1 MITNLIITTTL
12 IALYSIIKLFFLPID
27 ALISSAV
34 PNLSDSLIAVGDLLD
49 IFSDNLPF
57 AMDILLFPPAV
68 YVLIATYY
76 VIAITLPLGVYL
88 YKLVVS
94 WWSSLK

>member
-1 MITNLIITTTL
+1 MIFNIIATSIL
-12 IALYSIIKLFFLPID
+12 IALYLIIKLFFLPID
-27 ALISSAV
+27 ALIGYWI
-34 PNLSDSLIAVGDLLD
+34 PNLSSGLTSVNSLLD

-76 VIAITLPLGVYL
+76 FVAISLPLAVYL
-88 YKLVVS
+88 YKLFIS
-94 WWSSLK
+94 WWNTIK